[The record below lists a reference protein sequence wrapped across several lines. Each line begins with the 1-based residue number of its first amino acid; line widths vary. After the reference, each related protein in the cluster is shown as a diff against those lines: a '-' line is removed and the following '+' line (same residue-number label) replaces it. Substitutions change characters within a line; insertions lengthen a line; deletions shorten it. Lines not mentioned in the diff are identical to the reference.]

1 MVEWLRDMPLA
12 LQTPRIKSHSMT
24 ESTTMKMTPTV
35 STGAAADGQLVDRE
49 DLVTLAKA
57 TVMMVDD
64 DPIMI
69 DAVEAFLGE
78 AGFDAFISTTDPEQ
92 ALAMIRSNKPD
103 VVLLDLM
110 MPILSGFD
118 ILERMRADA
127 EFRYVPVIV
136 LTSSSFSETKTR
148 ALELGATDYLAKP
161 VDPSELILRLRN
173 TLAFKAYQDQLA
185 YYDTLTGLPN
195 RKMFLERLDS
205 ALKRVHGSGRSCA
218 LLNFNIDRFRQIN
231 DTLGHRTGDELLRAV
246 AHRLEESLRAG
257 DAVGRLIEGESRV
270 SMSRVGGDEFS
281 CLVVELNQ
289 APNAAAIA
297 RRTLALFTEPFLING
312 HELFVTGSIGIAVY
326 PNDGAASDLLMKNA
340 NAAMSNAKRQGGN
353 RFVFY
358 SNEMNARSLE
368 RLTLE
373 NRLRNALSRGELIL
387 HYQPKVDVTSGRIVG
402 AEALL
407 RWQSPEL
414 GMVSPGVFIPLA
426 EETGLILAIGEWVL
440 FSACRQSKALQEAG
454 HGIVPIAVNVSSV
467 QLRGKELLASISTA
481 LEETRLDPRSLILEL
496 TESMLMDNAKGAVD
510 VMRAIKALG
519 VQIALDDFGT
529 GYSSLAY
536 LKQLPLDELK
546 IDKSFIDTVTTDSRD
561 AAIVSTVVALAHG
574 LGLKATAEGVE
585 TKAQLAMLGR
595 LKCDQYQGFLYS
607 KAVPAE
613 RFAEIAA
620 QQLCTTD

>member
-1 MVEWLRDMPLA
+1 MVEWLRDMRLA
-12 LQTPRIKSHSMT
+12 LQTPRIESHSMT
-24 ESTTMKMTPTV
+24 ESTNMKMTPTV
-35 STGAAADGQLVDRE
+35 SVGAAADGQLVDRE

-118 ILERMRADA
+118 ILARMRADA

-205 ALKRVHGSGRSCA
+205 ALKRAHDSGRSCA

-246 AHRLEESLRAG
+246 THRLEESLRAG

-440 FSACRQSKALQEAG
+440 FSACRQSKALREAG